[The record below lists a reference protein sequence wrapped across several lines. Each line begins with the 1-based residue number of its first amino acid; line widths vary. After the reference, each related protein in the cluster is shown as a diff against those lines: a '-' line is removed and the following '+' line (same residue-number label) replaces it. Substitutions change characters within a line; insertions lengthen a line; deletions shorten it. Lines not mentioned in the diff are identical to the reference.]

1 MRSRNREGSW
11 SIVITIN
18 LIEAVVLYVI
28 VDCFHQYWICAIF
41 MIVTIVVLVFFFV
54 VILVITE
61 FNITLPM

>member
-1 MRSRNREGSW
+1 MRSRNRGGSW

-41 MIVTIVVLVFFFV
+41 VIVTIVVLV
-54 VILVITE
+54 VILIITE